1 MGRWLTLPAVALLAA
16 LAAAPA
22 SATNMVTSSSLS
34 RAQPEGASASAAITV
49 FTVDGTPFPTRIDVF
64 IGDSGR
70 LTLVSPEGITAP
82 TSPTG
87 ICTQDTPTQVSCNP
101 GVIGAIAGDLE
112 GGSDT
117 FTADPTLTVAI
128 GMEAAGVDNPL
139 LGSGGRDRIIGGAAS
154 DLIHGGPNAD
164 SIEGNGGTD
173 VLRGEAG
180 RDDLSGGA
188 APDALFGGAGP
199 DKLNG
204 GAGRD
209 LCSGGGGVDAAKS
222 CTVRKNIP

>member
-1 MGRWLTLPAVALLAA
+1 MGRWLSLLAIALLAA

-22 SATNMVTSSSLS
+22 SANIVTSTSLS

-49 FTVDGTPFPTRIDVF
+49 FTIDGTPFPTRIDAF

-82 TSPTG
+82 SSPSG
-87 ICTQDTPTQVSCNP
+87 ICTQDSTTQVSCNP
-101 GVIGAIAGDLE
+101 GAIGAIAGDLE

-117 FTADPTLTVAI
+117 FTADPALTVAV

-139 LGSGGRDRIIGGAAS
+139 IGGGGRDRIIGGAAS

-164 SIEGNGGTD
+164 SIEGNGATD

-188 APDALFGGAGP
+188 SPDALFGGAGP

-204 GAGRD
+204 GGGRD
-209 LCSGGGGVDAAKS
+209 LCSGGGGVDAGKS
-222 CTVRKNIP
+222 CNVRKGIP